1 MPRNLDRLLRD
12 TITPPAGMSVVD
24 FSAPV
29 GAAALF
35 APDSVTWRVMKNP
48 VALMVGGIAGVILE
62 LAEPRVR
69 TGVWEHTTFRRDPAG
84 RIRRTG
90 YATMVTIYGP
100 ADAARALAA
109 NVSRR
114 HAMIGGETPR
124 GAAYRADDN
133 ELLTWVHATAAFG
146 FLEAYCRFVHPL
158 SGAERDRFYVEGAS
172 AASLFGVRTPP
183 LDAPAI
189 EDLFESM
196 RPALER
202 SDIMFE
208 FLSLLK
214 QAPLLPVF
222 ARPFQ
227 RVAIRAAIEI
237 IPPWARDVL
246 GLSSLRLPL
255 GGHTAFCTLGAT
267 SERVVLETA
276 PPAQACA
283 RLGLPANFLY
293 R

>member
-1 MPRNLDRLLRD
+1 MRRNLDRLLRD
-12 TITPPAGMSVVD
+12 TIAPPPGMPAVD
-24 FSAPV
+24 FSAPA
-29 GAAALF
+29 GAPALF

-100 ADAARALAA
+100 TDAARMMAA
-109 NVSRR
+109 GVSRR
-114 HAMIGGETPR
+114 HAMIGGKTPA
-124 GAAYRADDN
+124 GAAYRADDD

-158 SGAERDRFYVEGAS
+158 SRSERDKFYAEGTI
-172 AASLFGVRTPP
+172 AADLFGVRDPP
-183 LDAPAI
+183 GDVCAVDA
-189 EDLFESM
+189 LFQKM
-196 RPALER
+196 RPNLER
-202 SDIMFE
+202 SDILFE

-214 QAPLLPVF
+214 QAPLLPTL

-237 IPPWARDVL
+237 VPAWARDTL
-246 GLSSLRLPL
+246 GLNAKLLPP
-255 GGHTAFCTLGAT
+255 GGHTALHALGAAT
-267 SERVVLETA
+267 EHFVLETA
-276 PPAQACA
+276 PPAQACV
-283 RLGLPANFLY
+283 RLGLPAGYLY
-293 R
+293 V

>member
-1 MPRNLDRLLRD
+1 
-12 TITPPAGMSVVD
+12 
-24 FSAPV
+24 
-29 GAAALF
+29 
-35 APDSVTWRVMKNP
+35 
-48 VALMVGGIAGVILE
+48 
-62 LAEPRVR
+62 
-69 TGVWEHTTFRRDPAG
+69 
-84 RIRRTG
+84 
-90 YATMVTIYGP
+90 
-100 ADAARALAA
+100 
-109 NVSRR
+109 
-114 HAMIGGETPR
+114 MIGGETPT
-124 GAAYRADDN
+124 GAPYRADDDD
-133 ELLTWVHATAAFG
+133 LLTWVHATAAFG

-158 SGAERDRFYVEGAS
+158 SGADRDQFYAEGAI

-183 LDAPAI
+183 RDVRAVARS
-189 EDLFESM
+189 FESM

-202 SDIMFE
+202 SDIVFE

-237 IPPWARDVL
+237 VPSWARDVL

-255 GGHTAFCTLGAT
+255 GGHTALRTLGAT
-267 SERVVLETA
+267 SGRVVLETA
-276 PPAQACA
+276 PPAQACV